1 MFYQN
6 VRGLL
11 TKIPFLRNALSNV
24 NYDFICLSETWLSTN
39 VFDVELGFINYNIYR
54 NDRNLSFGK
63 TRGGGVLIA
72 IKKKISCELLT
83 VPIVDEIEQLFL
95 KITFNN
101 IKMILGC
108 VYIPPG
114 TSSNVYSNHCNTVES
129 IYFKFPEYNFVIT
142 GVFIMPSLHAA

>member
-24 NYDFICLSETWLSTN
+24 NYDFICLSETWLNTN

-72 IKKKISCELLT
+72 IKKK
-83 VPIVDEIEQLFL
+83 
-95 KITFNN
+95 
-101 IKMILGC
+101 
-108 VYIPPG
+108 
-114 TSSNVYSNHCNTVES
+114 
-129 IYFKFPEYNFVIT
+129 
-142 GVFIMPSLHAA
+142 